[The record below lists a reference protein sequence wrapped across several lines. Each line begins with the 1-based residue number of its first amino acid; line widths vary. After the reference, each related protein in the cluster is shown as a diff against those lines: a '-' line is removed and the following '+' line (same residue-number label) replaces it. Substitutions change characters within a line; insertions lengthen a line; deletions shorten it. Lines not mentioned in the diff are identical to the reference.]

1 VYECSSADCS
11 AIVNAHLTPPV
22 FSPDALRML
31 LDKEL
36 LAKRTDAAFE
46 IKKGDTEGMKR
57 PLPIEVLVDL
67 RAYIRNSW
75 DKEEQAQISASNKR
89 FAVRFG
95 PEGKA
100 CSDVL
105 EMLGFELKVSRV
117 PRLGFLLIVEASRVV
132 GRSST

>member
-1 VYECSSADCS
+1 
-11 AIVNAHLTPPV
+11 
-22 FSPDALRML
+22 ML

-46 IKKGDTEGMKR
+46 VKKGDTEGMKR
-57 PLPIEVLVDL
+57 PLPIEVLIDL

-75 DKEEQAQISASNKR
+75 TKEEQAQISASNKR

-117 PRLGFLLIVEASRVV
+117 PRLRLLLILEASRVV